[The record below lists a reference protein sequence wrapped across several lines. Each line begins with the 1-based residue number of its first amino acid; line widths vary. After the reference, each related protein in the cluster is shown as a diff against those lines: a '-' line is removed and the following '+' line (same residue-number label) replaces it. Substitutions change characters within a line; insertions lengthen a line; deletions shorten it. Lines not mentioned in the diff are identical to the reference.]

1 MYAMNR
7 NSRIWK
13 RLVVLA
19 VATLVLGIFGTSI
32 VIGQDEVAAP
42 SAEDFLSVS
51 IAIDTVWVMISSI
64 IVFFMQAGFA
74 MLEAGVI
81 RQKGVVNALLENF
94 VDAAVTAICWW
105 LIGFGLAF
113 GTSSGGLFGTSMFMP
128 GVAEMD
134 ASFGSLNLSVMVM
147 FFFQF
152 AFAATAATIAT
163 GAMAERTD
171 FVGDLIYTVVI
182 AVFIYPIVV
191 HWIWGGGWIAG
202 LGFHDFAG
210 STVVHTTGG
219 IIALVG
225 AWMLGPRV
233 GRVWGSMPRPHNL
246 GMATLGTMILWFGWY
261 GFNAGSTLGAVG
273 YGGLIGIVAV
283 NTTLAAATGAVTAMF
298 IQFFRT
304 RKWDLGW
311 TLNGSLAGLVAVT
324 AGCAFVSPLSSL
336 IIGVMGAI
344 VLIIAIEAVEKV
356 KIDDA
361 VGAFAVHGACGI
373 LGTLAVGLFAES
385 ALTFNGEAGLFN
397 GGGLALLGVQAT
409 GSLATVAFVGVSAV
423 IMFGALKAIGKL
435 RVSSKADVVG
445 IDIYEHGASVWPDVL
460 PFPED
465 DLSKGKPGVAAPSP
479 AVGD

>member
-42 SAEDFLSVS
+42 SVEDFLSVS

-113 GTSSGGLFGTSMFMP
+113 GTSSGGLFGTSLFMP
-128 GVAEMD
+128 GVADMD

-219 IIALVG
+219 IIALIG

-409 GSLATVAFVGVSAV
+409 GSLATVAFVGVSSV

-445 IDIYEHGASVWPDVL
+445 IDIYEHGASLWPDVL

-465 DLSKGKPGVAAPSP
+465 DIAQGKPGVAATSP

>member
-1 MYAMNR
+1 MNR

-128 GVAEMD
+128 GVADMD

-409 GSLATVAFVGVSAV
+409 GSLATVAFVGVSSV

-465 DLSKGKPGVAAPSP
+465 DVAKGKPGVATPSP

>member
-191 HWIWGGGWIAG
+191 HWIWGA
-202 LGFHDFAG
+202 AG
-210 STVVHTTGG
+210 S
-219 IIALVG
+219 LV
-225 AWMLGPRV
+225 WV
-233 GRVWGSMPRPHNL
+233 S
-246 GMATLGTMILWFGWY
+246 
-261 GFNAGSTLGAVG
+261 
-273 YGGLIGIVAV
+273 
-283 NTTLAAATGAVTAMF
+283 TTLPVRRSFTPPAA
-298 IQFFRT
+298 
-304 RKWDLGW
+304 
-311 TLNGSLAGLVAVT
+311 SLRWSAR
-324 AGCAFVSPLSSL
+324 GCWGRAW
-336 IIGVMGAI
+336 
-344 VLIIAIEAVEKV
+344 
-356 KIDDA
+356 
-361 VGAFAVHGACGI
+361 GACGAACRVR
-373 LGTLAVGLFAES
+373 TTS
-385 ALTFNGEAGLFN
+385 AWRR
-397 GGGLALLGVQAT
+397 
-409 GSLATVAFVGVSAV
+409 SA
-423 IMFGALKAIGKL
+423 
-435 RVSSKADVVG
+435 R
-445 IDIYEHGASVWPDVL
+445 
-460 PFPED
+460 
-465 DLSKGKPGVAAPSP
+465 
-479 AVGD
+479 

>member
-1 MYAMNR
+1 
-7 NSRIWK
+7 
-13 RLVVLA
+13 
-19 VATLVLGIFGTSI
+19 
-32 VIGQDEVAAP
+32 
-42 SAEDFLSVS
+42 
-51 IAIDTVWVMISSI
+51 
-64 IVFFMQAGFA
+64 

-113 GTSSGGLFGTSMFMP
+113 GTSAGGLFGTTMFMP
-128 GVAEMD
+128 GLAAVD
-134 ASFGSLNLSVMVM
+134 AGFGSLNLSILTM

-171 FVGDLIYTVVI
+171 FVGDLVYTIVI

-191 HWIWGGGWIAG
+191 HWIWGGGWIST

-219 IIALVG
+219 VIALIG

-246 GMATLGTMILWFGWY
+246 GLATLGTMILWFGWY

-273 YGGLIGIVAV
+273 YGGLIGMVAV
-283 NTTLAAATGAVTAMF
+283 NTTLAASTGAVTVMF

-336 IIGVMGAI
+336 IIGAMGAI
-344 VLIIAIEAVEKV
+344 VLIIAVELVEKV

-373 LGTLAVGLFAES
+373 FGTLAVGLFAES
-385 ALTFNGEAGLFN
+385 TLTFSGQAGLFS
-397 GGGLALLGVQAT
+397 GGGLDLLGVQAI
-409 GSLATVAFVGVSAV
+409 GSLATVAFVGVSSF
-423 IMFGALKAIGKL
+423 IMFGALKAVNKL
-435 RVSSKADVVG
+435 RVSSKADLVG

-460 PFPED
+460 PFPD
-465 DLSKGKPGVAAPSP
+465 DDSAAGKPAGAVPSP